1 VSNIIKIESSE
12 SVNGKSVQTSLTKC
26 LTECKKGEVVM
37 VVNVNAGHNAKRRLA
52 NLGIIP
58 GVKII
63 KKKSAPLKGPLE
75 VIVKGTSLVIGRG
88 LASKIFVNC
97 SEECSM

>member
-1 VSNIIKIESSE
+1 VRKIIKTNSSD
-12 SVNGKSVQTSLTKC
+12 SVDRKIGHASLTKC
-26 LTECKKGEVVM
+26 LTECEKGEVVM
-37 VVNVNAGHNAKRRLA
+37 IVNVNAGHNAKRRLA

-58 GVKII
+58 GVEII

-75 VIVKGTSLVIGRG
+75 IIVKGTSLVIGRG

-97 SEECSM
+97 SEECGT